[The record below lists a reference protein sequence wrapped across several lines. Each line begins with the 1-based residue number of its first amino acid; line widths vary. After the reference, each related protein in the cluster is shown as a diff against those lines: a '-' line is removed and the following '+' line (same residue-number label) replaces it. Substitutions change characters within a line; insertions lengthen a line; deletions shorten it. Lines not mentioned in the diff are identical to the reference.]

1 MLFLVQ
7 LSIVS
12 VREKNMGNKKIKSN
26 QWFFLVLIVFA
37 LLSGCA
43 SNGHP
48 KDPIEPFNRGMQK
61 FNDTLDDYLMK
72 PVAKGYQWI
81 TPSFVDRGVTNF
93 FSNLGDIAVTVNDV
107 LQFKLM
113 DGGQDIARFFVNTT
127 VGVAGL
133 MDVATKIGLEKHNED
148 FGQTLAVWGVPEG
161 FYLVLPFL
169 GPSTPRDAV
178 GSVADGFMNPISYTI
193 FPARIALYG
202 LKTIDTRADLLSSTE
217 ILDEAALDRYAFIR
231 NAYLQRRE
239 YLIYDG
245 EPPLEDDFEEYEKE
259 LLEEEPEEL

>member
-1 MLFLVQ
+1 LGDKKFIGKNNMKNLSRQTNGLLVAPVFL
-7 LSIVS
+7 LL
-12 VREKNMGNKKIKSN
+12 
-26 QWFFLVLIVFA
+26 LVLT
-37 LLSGCA
+37 GCA
-43 SNGHP
+43 STG
-48 KDPIEPFNRGMQK
+48 DPRDPLEPFNRGMQK
-61 FNDTLDDYLMK
+61 FNDTMDDYLMK

-81 TPSFVDRGVTNF
+81 TPAFVDQGVSNF
-93 FSNLGDIAVTVNDV
+93 FSNVGDIAVTVNDL
-107 LQFKLM
+107 LQLKLKHS
-113 DGGQDIARFFVNTT
+113 GQDAARFLVNTT
-127 VGVAGL
+127 VGVGGL
-133 MDVATKIGLEKHNED
+133 VDVASKIGLEKHNED

-202 LKTIDTRADLLSSTE
+202 LKTVDMRADLLSASE
-217 ILDEAALDRYAFIR
+217 ILDEAALDRYEFIR

-245 EPPLEDDFEEYEKE
+245 EPPIEDDFDEFEKE
-259 LLEEEPEEL
+259 LLEDDEVDL